1 LEEILDIIK
10 ALHHRASVLQT
21 ELGKIQLAIRAMSG
35 AGPKKIGARKKRT
48 WHHTAATKRKLA
60 LAQKRIWDA
69 KRKRN

>member
-10 ALHHRASVLQT
+10 ALHQRASVLQT

-35 AGPKKIGARKKRT
+35 TKPAKVGRTGRK

-60 LAQKRIWDA
+60 LAQKKIWA
-69 KRKRN
+69 AKHKRK